1 MLILLEILILRL
13 GRVLFNSVADLR
25 SMRQL
30 SKDGAIVSPRDAPP
44 PKESRFE
51 PTNEFS
57 AEPRHTAEPSVSPVN
72 GNLLT
77 NIGVYCCCSPQ
88 HLVSPY

>member
-1 MLILLEILILRL
+1 
-13 GRVLFNSVADLR
+13 
-25 SMRQL
+25 MRQL

-57 AEPRHTAEPSVSPVN
+57 AEPRHMAEPSVSPVN

-77 NIGVYCCCSPQ
+77 KCWSVLLLLSTAFSIPLLIQWLNLLHWII
-88 HLVSPY
+88 LIIKATEK

>member
-1 MLILLEILILRL
+1 MH
-13 GRVLFNSVADLR
+13 
-25 SMRQL
+25 QL

-51 PTNEFS
+51 PINEFS
-57 AEPRHTAEPSVSPVN
+57 AEPRHMAEPSVSPVN

-77 NIGVYCCCSPQ
+77 NI
-88 HLVSPY
+88 